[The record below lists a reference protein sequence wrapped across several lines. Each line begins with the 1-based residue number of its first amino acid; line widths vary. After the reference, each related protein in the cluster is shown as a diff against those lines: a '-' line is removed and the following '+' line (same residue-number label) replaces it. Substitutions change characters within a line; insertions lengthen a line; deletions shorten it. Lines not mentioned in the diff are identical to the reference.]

1 MSGADNYW
9 KEQITNEWRKLQ
21 VLDKWNVGV
30 VYLPKYRILWRLSL
44 DSIYFKRRLCSNTTS
59 LSYQEPD
66 SVIRS
71 ALLKDLLFQ
80 MRRNNVIPKKLLW
93 SRGTRIPYNSDGG
106 VCQFHFKSIV
116 KRAAKCTDNSCCK
129 TKWEAMLRV
138 LPPTD
143 QTCLATIQV
152 VAGYEKLLQSRE
164 YWICK
169 FYWWVESVWLLLHK
183 FRSHF
188 GIFGVKYQTFQHMVL
203 ACIHYREGYTK

>member
-1 MSGADNYW
+1 M
-9 KEQITNEWRKLQ
+9 QITNEWRKLQ

-80 MRRNNVIPKKLLW
+80 MRRNNVIPKKLLC

-152 VAGYEKLLQSRE
+152 VAGYEKLLQQLKSS
-164 YWICK
+164 YTFWNKICICCA
-169 FYWWVESVWLLLHK
+169 FYRLKAILCCSMWQLPCMAW
-183 FRSHF
+183 F
-188 GIFGVKYQTFQHMVL
+188 
-203 ACIHYREGYTK
+203 